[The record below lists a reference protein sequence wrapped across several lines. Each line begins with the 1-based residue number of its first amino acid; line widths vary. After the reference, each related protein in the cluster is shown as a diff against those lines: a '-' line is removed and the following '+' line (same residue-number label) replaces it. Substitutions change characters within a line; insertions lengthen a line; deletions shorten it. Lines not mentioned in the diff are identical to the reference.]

1 MSSRN
6 DRTPPRHA
14 DAIRQR
20 LLAQLGGGDLQV
32 RRHLQLMAS
41 VVVAQMLPG
50 GVVKGGSGISMRRGP
65 AESRA
70 SADLDVTRGLH
81 ISEDDYFDQ
90 LQENLSTG
98 WQGFQG
104 RAVRM
109 KRANP
114 AHIPFDYLVLPIKVV
129 LTYKSSVFQNV
140 VVELVRDEVGSTL
153 KPSIEIADEVCG
165 LFETVG
171 LATPKP
177 IALISIEHQLVQ
189 KLHACTTPHSDGTN
203 DRAHDLVD
211 IQLLTADTTIDP
223 MQVSEIG
230 RRLFALRGQGV
241 WPPTITAF
249 DSWPQLYADAA
260 RGLPVRPLAEAIEWI
275 NGFVKDVSA

>member
-1 MSSRN
+1 MSAHS
-6 DRTPPRHA
+6 DYLPPRHA

-20 LLAQLGGGDLQV
+20 LLTQLGVGDYQI

-50 GVVKGGSGISMRRGP
+50 GVVKGGGGISMRRGP
-65 AESRA
+65 GESRA
-70 SADLDVTRGLH
+70 SADLDITRGLNV
-81 ISEDDYFDQ
+81 SEEDYFEQ

-114 AHIPFDYLVLPIKVV
+114 THVPFDYWVLPIKVV
-129 LTYKSSVFQNV
+129 LTYRSSAFQNV

-153 KPSIEIADEVCG
+153 TPSIEIADEVCK
-165 LFETVG
+165 LFEIVG
-171 LATPKP
+171 LATPRP

-189 KLHACTTPHSDGTN
+189 KLHACSTPHSDGTN
-203 DRAHDLVD
+203 DRAHDLID
-211 IQLLTADTTIDP
+211 IQLLTADATIDSS
-223 MQVSEIG
+223 QLSEIG
-230 RRLFALRGQGV
+230 KRLFALRGQGV

-249 DSWPQLYADAA
+249 ASWPQLYADAA
-260 RGLPVRPLAEAIEWI
+260 RGLPVRPLAEAIEWV
-275 NGFVKDVSA
+275 NDFVKDVSA